1 MLRNR
6 AIASVF
12 NRFSLSILVL
22 MFALG
27 MYAILA
33 SSRMVWQAL
42 GTMVVIIVGLIFA
55 RLHFWLWTR
64 APWQKFFAMSTWLCN
79 LFLVSVF
86 ISSIWNWSRWFI
98 LNGDEMYK
106 PVICA
111 TVFVGVVTD
120 CMLLLRLRFSK
131 TLDRSIRAVA
141 VGLAIV
147 GALLLMTTVASQK
160 FQEFFDVI
168 WKGIPWQFGAILG
181 LIALA
186 SHVAS
191 AILASIEKEK
201 IAKLPETFSERM
213 KVSMNC
219 PRCGDVIQSPL
230 GHSVCSHCKL
240 AIHIECDE
248 PRCECGYLLH
258 RLNGVICPECGK
270 DVPEKLRWKSAQ
282 QSTPSMTAA
291 T

>member
-1 MLRNR
+1 MTRNR
-6 AIASVF
+6 AITSVL
-12 NRFSLSILVL
+12 NRFSLSVVGVMFVL
-22 MFALG
+22 G
-27 MYAILA
+27 VYAILA
-33 SSRMVWQAL
+33 SSKMTGQAL

-64 APWQKFFAMSTWLCN
+64 APWQKFFAVSSWLCN
-79 LFLVSVF
+79 LFLVLLV
-86 ISSIWNWSRWFI
+86 ISSIWNWSRWFNLDGI
-98 LNGDEMYK
+98 GMEK
-106 PVICA
+106 PLICG

-120 CMLLLRLRFSK
+120 CMLLLRLGLRK

-147 GALLLMTTVASQK
+147 GALLLMTTTASQTIE
-160 FQEFFDVI
+160 EFFDAI
-168 WKGIPWQFGAILG
+168 WKVIPWQVGAIVG

-186 SHVAS
+186 SHIAS

-201 IAKLPETFSERM
+201 SSKLPETFSERM
-213 KVSMNC
+213 KVTMNC
-219 PRCGDVIQSPL
+219 PRCGDLIQSPL

-258 RLNGVICPECGK
+258 KLNGVICPECGR

-282 QSTPSMTAA
+282 QSTSSMTAA
-291 T
+291 S

>member
-1 MLRNR
+1 MMRNR

-12 NRFSLSILVL
+12 NRFSLSVL
-22 MFALG
+22 GVMFVLG
-27 MYAILA
+27 VYAILA
-33 SSRMVWQAL
+33 SSRMAGQAL

-64 APWQKFFAMSTWLCN
+64 APWQKFFAVSTWLCN

-86 ISSIWNWSRWFI
+86 ISSIWNWSRWFNLDGI
-98 LNGDEMYK
+98 GMEK
-106 PVICA
+106 PLICGA
-111 TVFVGVVTD
+111 VFVGVVTD
-120 CMLLLRLRFSK
+120 CMLLLRLGLRK

-147 GALLLMTTVASQK
+147 GALLLMTTTASQTIE
-160 FQEFFDVI
+160 EFFDAI
-168 WKGIPWQFGAILG
+168 WKVIPWQVGAIVG

-186 SHVAS
+186 SHIAS

-219 PRCGDVIQSPL
+219 PRCGELIQSPL

-258 RLNGVICPECGK
+258 KLNGVICPECGK

-282 QSTPSMTAA
+282 
-291 T
+291 

>member
-1 MLRNR
+1 MMRNR
-6 AIASVF
+6 AITSVF
-12 NRFSLSILVL
+12 NRFSLSVVGVMFVL
-22 MFALG
+22 G
-27 MYAILA
+27 VYAILA
-33 SSRMVWQAL
+33 SSTMAGKAL

-64 APWQKFFAMSTWLCN
+64 APWQKFFAASSWLCI
-79 LFLVSVF
+79 LFLVLVF
-86 ISSIWNWSRWFI
+86 ITSIWNWSLWFN
-98 LNGDEMYK
+98 LDRDGMDK
-106 PVICA
+106 SVICA

-201 IAKLPETFSERM
+201 FSKLPETFSERM

-219 PRCGDVIQSPL
+219 PRCADVIQLPL
-230 GHSVCSHCKL
+230 GHGACPHCKL

-258 RLNGVICPECGK
+258 KLTGVNCPECGK
-270 DVPEKLRWKSAQ
+270 EVPEKLRWKSAQ

>member
-1 MLRNR
+1 MMRNR

-12 NRFSLSILVL
+12 NRFSLSVL
-22 MFALG
+22 GVMFVLG
-27 MYAILA
+27 VYAILA
-33 SSRMVWQAL
+33 SSRMAGQAL

-64 APWQKFFAMSTWLCN
+64 APWQKFFAVSTWLCN

-86 ISSIWNWSRWFI
+86 ISSIWNWSRWFNLDGI
-98 LNGDEMYK
+98 GMEK
-106 PVICA
+106 PLICGA
-111 TVFVGVVTD
+111 VFVGVVTD
-120 CMLLLRLRFSK
+120 CMLLLRLGLRK

-147 GALLLMTTVASQK
+147 GALLLMTTTASQTIE
-160 FQEFFDVI
+160 EFFDAI
-168 WKGIPWQFGAILG
+168 WKVIPWQVGAIVG

-186 SHVAS
+186 SHIAS

-201 IAKLPETFSERM
+201 IAKLPETFSERI

-219 PRCGDVIQSPL
+219 PRCGDLIQSPL

-258 RLNGVICPECGK
+258 KLNGVICPECGR

-282 QSTPSMTAA
+282 QSTSSMTAA
-291 T
+291 S

>member
-1 MLRNR
+1 MMRNR

-27 MYAILA
+27 VYAIMA
-33 SSRMVWQAL
+33 SSRMAGQAL

-64 APWQKFFAMSTWLCN
+64 APWQKFFAVSTWLCN
-79 LFLVSVF
+79 LFVVSVF
-86 ISSIWNWSRWFI
+86 ISSIWNWSRWFN
-98 LNGDEMYK
+98 LDRDGMDK

-120 CMLLLRLRFSK
+120 CMLLLRLQLRK
-131 TLDRSIRAVA
+131 TLDRSIRSVA

-147 GALLLMTTVASQK
+147 GALLLMATVASQK
-160 FQEFFDVI
+160 FQEFFDAI
-168 WKGIPWQFGAILG
+168 WKEIPWQVGSIVG

-186 SHVAS
+186 SHIAS

-219 PRCGDVIQSPL
+219 PRCGDLIQLPL
-230 GHSVCSHCKL
+230 GHGACPHCKL

-258 RLNGVICPECGK
+258 KLTGVNCPECGRE
-270 DVPEKLRWKSAQ
+270 VPEKLRWKSAQ
-282 QSTPSMTAA
+282 QSTPSMTAGG
-291 T
+291 

>member
-1 MLRNR
+1 MMRNR
-6 AIASVF
+6 AITSVF
-12 NRFSLSILVL
+12 NRFSLSVVAVMFVL
-22 MFALG
+22 G
-27 MYAILA
+27 VYAILA
-33 SSRMVWQAL
+33 SSRMAGQAL

-55 RLHFWLWTR
+55 RLHFWLWER
-64 APWQKFFAMSTWLCN
+64 APWQKFFAVSTWLCN

-86 ISSIWNWSRWFI
+86 ISSIWNWSRWFN
-98 LNGDEMYK
+98 LDGDEMYK

-120 CMLLLRLRFSK
+120 CMLLLRLQLRK

-147 GALLLMTTVASQK
+147 GALLLVATVASQT
-160 FQEFFDVI
+160 FEEFFDAI
-168 WKGIPWQFGAILG
+168 WKVIPWQVGAIVG

-186 SHVAS
+186 SHIAS

-201 IAKLPETFSERM
+201 IAKLPETFSERI

-219 PRCGDVIQSPL
+219 PRCGDLIQSPL
-230 GHSVCSHCKL
+230 GHSVCSNCKL

-258 RLNGVICPECGK
+258 KLTGVNCPECGK
-270 DVPEKLRWKSAQ
+270 EVPEKLRWKSAQ
-282 QSTPSMTAA
+282 QSPSITAA
-291 T
+291 R

>member
-1 MLRNR
+1 MMRNR
-6 AIASVF
+6 AMASVV
-12 NRFSLSILVL
+12 NRFSLSVVAVMFVL
-22 MFALG
+22 G
-27 MYAILA
+27 VYAILV
-33 SSRMVWQAL
+33 SSTMAGQAL

-64 APWQKFFAMSTWLCN
+64 APWQKFFAVSTWLCN

-86 ISSIWNWSRWFI
+86 ISSIWNWSRWVN
-98 LNGDEMYK
+98 LDANEMYK

-111 TVFVGVVTD
+111 TVFVGAVTD

-131 TLDRSIRAVA
+131 TLDRCIRAVA

-147 GALLLMTTVASQK
+147 GALLLMATAASQK
-160 FQEFFDVI
+160 FQDYFDAI
-168 WKGIPWQFGAILG
+168 WKVIPWQFGAIVG

-186 SHVAS
+186 SHIAS

-201 IAKLPETFSERM
+201 IAKLPETFSGRM

-219 PRCGDVIQSPL
+219 PRCADVIQLTL
-230 GHSVCSHCKL
+230 GHGVCPHCKL

-258 RLNGVICPECGK
+258 KLTGVNCPECGME
-270 DVPEKLRWKSAQ
+270 VPEKLRWKSAQ
-282 QSTPSMTAA
+282 QSTPST
-291 T
+291 

>member
-1 MLRNR
+1 MMRNR
-6 AIASVF
+6 AITSVF
-12 NRFSLSILVL
+12 NRFSLSVVAVMFVL
-22 MFALG
+22 G
-27 MYAILA
+27 VYAILA
-33 SSRMVWQAL
+33 SSRMAGQAL

-64 APWQKFFAMSTWLCN
+64 APWQKFFAVSTWLCN

-86 ISSIWNWSRWFI
+86 ISSIWNWSGWFN
-98 LNGDEMYK
+98 LDGDGMNK

-120 CMLLLRLRFSK
+120 CMLLLRIQLRK

-147 GALLLMTTVASQK
+147 GALLLISTVASQT
-160 FQEFFDVI
+160 FEEFFDAI
-168 WKGIPWQFGAILG
+168 WKVIPWQVGAIVG

-186 SHVAS
+186 SHIAS

-201 IAKLPETFSERM
+201 SSKLPETFSERM

-219 PRCGDVIQSPL
+219 PRCGDLIQSPL

-258 RLNGVICPECGK
+258 KLTGVNCPECGK
-270 DVPEKLRWKSAQ
+270 EVAEKLRWKSAQ
-282 QSTPSMTAA
+282 QSTQSISASS
-291 T
+291 

>member
-1 MLRNR
+1 MISNR

-12 NRFSLSILVL
+12 NRLSLSVVGVMFVL
-22 MFALG
+22 G
-27 MYAILA
+27 VYAILA
-33 SSRMVWQAL
+33 SSTMAGRAL

-64 APWQKFFAMSTWLCN
+64 APWQKFFAVSSWLCN

-86 ISSIWNWSRWFI
+86 ISSIWNWSRWFN
-98 LNGDEMYK
+98 LDVDEMYK

-120 CMLLLRLRFSK
+120 CMLLLRLQLRK

-147 GALLLMTTVASQK
+147 GALLLMATVAFQK
-160 FQEFFDVI
+160 FQDLFDAI
-168 WKGIPWQFGAILG
+168 WKVIPWQVGSIVELV
-181 LIALA
+181 ALA
-186 SHVAS
+186 SHIAS

-201 IAKLPETFSERM
+201 IAKLPETFSGRM

-219 PRCGDVIQSPL
+219 PRCADVIQLTL
-230 GHSVCSHCKL
+230 GHGACPQCKL

-258 RLNGVICPECGK
+258 KLTGVNCPECGME
-270 DVPEKLRWKSAQ
+270 VPEKLRWKSAQ

-291 T
+291 S

>member
-1 MLRNR
+1 MISNR

-12 NRFSLSILVL
+12 NRLSLSVVGVMFVL
-22 MFALG
+22 G
-27 MYAILA
+27 VYAILA
-33 SSRMVWQAL
+33 SSTMAGRAL
-42 GTMVVIIVGLIFA
+42 GTMAVIIVGLIFA

-64 APWQKFFAMSTWLCN
+64 APWQKFFAVSTWLCN
-79 LFLVSVF
+79 LFLVLVW
-86 ISSIWNWSRWFI
+86 ITSIWNWSQWFN
-98 LNGDEMYK
+98 LDGDGMIK

-120 CMLLLRLRFSK
+120 CMLLLRLQLRK

-147 GALLLMTTVASQK
+147 GALLLVATVTSQK
-160 FQEFFDVI
+160 FQDFFNEI
-168 WKGIPWQFGAILG
+168 WKVIPWQLGAIAA

-186 SHVAS
+186 SHIAS

-201 IAKLPETFSERM
+201 IAKLPETFSGRM

-219 PRCGDVIQSPL
+219 PRCADVIQLTL
-230 GHSVCSHCKL
+230 GHGACPQCKL

-258 RLNGVICPECGK
+258 KLTGVNCPECGME
-270 DVPEKLRWKSAQ
+270 VPEKLRWKSAQ

-291 T
+291 S

>member
-1 MLRNR
+1 MMRNR
-6 AIASVF
+6 AITSVL
-12 NRFSLSILVL
+12 NRFSLSVVGVMFVL
-22 MFALG
+22 G
-27 MYAILA
+27 VYAILA
-33 SSRMVWQAL
+33 SSTMAGKAL

-64 APWQKFFAMSTWLCN
+64 APWQKFFAVSTWLCN

-86 ISSIWNWSRWFI
+86 ISSIWNWSRWFN
-98 LNGDEMYK
+98 LDGDEMYK

-120 CMLLLRLRFSK
+120 CMLLLRIQLRK
-131 TLDRSIRAVA
+131 TLDRSIRTVA

-147 GALLLMTTVASQK
+147 GALLLIATVASQT
-160 FQEFFDVI
+160 FEEFFDAI
-168 WKGIPWQFGAILG
+168 WKVIPWQVGAIVG

-186 SHVAS
+186 SHIAS

-201 IAKLPETFSERM
+201 SSKLPETFSERM
-213 KVSMNC
+213 KVTMNC
-219 PRCGDVIQSPL
+219 PRCGDLIQSPL

-258 RLNGVICPECGK
+258 KLNGVICPECGK
-270 DVPEKLRWKSAQ
+270 EVPEQLRWKSAQ
-282 QSTPSMTAA
+282 QSPSITAA
-291 T
+291 R

>member
-1 MLRNR
+1 MMRNR
-6 AIASVF
+6 TITSVF
-12 NRFSLSILVL
+12 NRFSLSVL
-22 MFALG
+22 GGMFVLG
-27 MYAILA
+27 VYAILA
-33 SSRMVWQAL
+33 SSRMAGQAL
-42 GTMVVIIVGLIFA
+42 GTMVVIIVGLIFT

-64 APWQKFFAMSTWLCN
+64 ALWQKFFAVSTWLCN

-86 ISSIWNWSRWFI
+86 ISSIWNWSGWFN
-98 LNGDEMYK
+98 LDGDGMYK

-120 CMLLLRLRFSK
+120 CMFLLRLQLRK

-147 GALLLMTTVASQK
+147 GALLLMATVAYQK
-160 FQEFFDVI
+160 FQDLFDAI
-168 WKGIPWQFGAILG
+168 WKVIPWQVGAIVG

-186 SHVAS
+186 SHIAS

-201 IAKLPETFSERM
+201 SSKLPETFSERM

-219 PRCGDVIQSPL
+219 PRCGDLIQSPL
-230 GHSVCSHCKL
+230 GHSVCLNCKL

-258 RLNGVICPECGK
+258 KLTGVNCPECGK
-270 DVPEKLRWKSAQ
+270 EVAEKLRWKSAQ
-282 QSTPSMTAA
+282 QSTQSISASG
-291 T
+291 

>member
-258 RLNGVICPECGK
+258 KLNGVICPECGK

-282 QSTPSMTAA
+282 QSTSSMTAA
-291 T
+291 S

>member
-1 MLRNR
+1 MMRNR

-12 NRFSLSILVL
+12 NRFSLSVL
-22 MFALG
+22 GVMFVLG
-27 MYAILA
+27 VYAILA
-33 SSRMVWQAL
+33 SSRMAGQAL

-64 APWQKFFAMSTWLCN
+64 APWQKFFAVSSWLCN

-86 ISSIWNWSRWFI
+86 ISSIWNWSRWFN
-98 LNGDEMYK
+98 LDGVGMEK
-106 PVICA
+106 PLICGA
-111 TVFVGVVTD
+111 VFVGVVTD
-120 CMLLLRLRFSK
+120 CMLLLRIQLRK

-147 GALLLMTTVASQK
+147 GALLLMTTAVSQT
-160 FQEFFDVI
+160 FEEFFDAI
-168 WKGIPWQFGAILG
+168 WKVIPWQVGAIVG

-186 SHVAS
+186 SHIAS

-219 PRCGDVIQSPL
+219 PRCGDFIQSPL

-258 RLNGVICPECGK
+258 KLNGVICPECGK

-282 QSTPSMTAA
+282 QSTSSMTAA
-291 T
+291 S

>member
-1 MLRNR
+1 MMRNR

-12 NRFSLSILVL
+12 NRFSLSVL
-22 MFALG
+22 GVMFVLG
-27 MYAILA
+27 VYAILA
-33 SSRMVWQAL
+33 SSRMASQAL
-42 GTMVVIIVGLIFA
+42 GTMVVVIVGLIFA

-64 APWQKFFAMSTWLCN
+64 ALWQKFFAMVSWLCI
-79 LFLVSVF
+79 LFLVSVS
-86 ISSIWNWSRWFI
+86 ISSIWNWSRWFNLDVI
-98 LNGDEMYK
+98 GMDK

-111 TVFVGVVTD
+111 VIFVGAVTD
-120 CMLLLRLRFSK
+120 CMLLLRLRLSK

-147 GALLLMTTVASQK
+147 GALLFMATAASQK
-160 FQEFFDVI
+160 FQDYFDAI
-168 WKGIPWQFGAILG
+168 WKVIPWQFGAIAG

-186 SHVAS
+186 SHLAS

-219 PRCGDVIQSPL
+219 PRCADVIQLPL
-230 GHSVCSHCKL
+230 GHGACPHCKL

-258 RLNGVICPECGK
+258 KLTGVNCPECGME
-270 DVPEKLRWKSAQ
+270 VPEKLRWKSAQ

-291 T
+291 S

>member
-1 MLRNR
+1 MMRNR

-64 APWQKFFAMSTWLCN
+64 APWQKFFAVSTWLCN

-86 ISSIWNWSRWFI
+86 ISSIWNWSRWFN
-98 LNGDEMYK
+98 LDVGEMYK

-111 TVFVGVVTD
+111 TIFVGAVTD
-120 CMLLLRLRFSK
+120 CMLLLRLQLRK

-147 GALLLMTTVASQK
+147 GALLLMATVAYQK
-160 FQEFFDVI
+160 FQDLFDAI
-168 WKGIPWQFGAILG
+168 WKVIPWQFGAIAG

-186 SHVAS
+186 SHLAS

-213 KVSMNC
+213 KVTMNC

-282 QSTPSMTAA
+282 QSTSSMTAA
-291 T
+291 S

>member
-27 MYAILA
+27 VYAILA

-64 APWQKFFAMSTWLCN
+64 APWQKFFAVSSWLCN

-219 PRCGDVIQSPL
+219 PRCADVIQLPL
-230 GHSVCSHCKL
+230 GHGACPHCKL

-258 RLNGVICPECGK
+258 KLTGVNCPECGME
-270 DVPEKLRWKSAQ
+270 VPEKLRWKSAQ
-282 QSTPSMTAA
+282 QSPSITAA
-291 T
+291 H

>member
-1 MLRNR
+1 MMRNR
-6 AIASVF
+6 AITSVL
-12 NRFSLSILVL
+12 NRFSLSVVGVMFVL
-22 MFALG
+22 G
-27 MYAILA
+27 VYAILV
-33 SSRMVWQAL
+33 SSTMAGL
-42 GTMVVIIVGLIFA
+42 AFGTIGVIIVGLIFA

-64 APWQKFFAMSTWLCN
+64 APWQKFFAVSSWLCN

-219 PRCGDVIQSPL
+219 PRCADVIQLPL
-230 GHSVCSHCKL
+230 GHGACPHCKL

-258 RLNGVICPECGK
+258 KLTGVNCPECGME
-270 DVPEKLRWKSAQ
+270 VPEKLRWKSAQ
-282 QSTPSMTAA
+282 QSPSITAA
-291 T
+291 H

>member
-1 MLRNR
+1 MMRNR

-27 MYAILA
+27 VYAILA

-64 APWQKFFAMSTWLCN
+64 APWQKFFAVSSWLCN

-219 PRCGDVIQSPL
+219 PRCADVIQLPL
-230 GHSVCSHCKL
+230 GHGACPHCKL

-258 RLNGVICPECGK
+258 KLTGVNCPECGRE
-270 DVPEKLRWKSAQ
+270 VPEKLRWKSAQ
-282 QSTPSMTAA
+282 QSPSITAA
-291 T
+291 S